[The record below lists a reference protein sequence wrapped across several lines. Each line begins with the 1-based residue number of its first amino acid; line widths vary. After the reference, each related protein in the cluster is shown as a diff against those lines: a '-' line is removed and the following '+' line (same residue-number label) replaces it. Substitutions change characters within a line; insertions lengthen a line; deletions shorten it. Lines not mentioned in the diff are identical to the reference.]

1 LLAHTKKINA
11 PHTHLK
17 HPSQPQPAVVCR
29 QEALARAHKKR
40 STRPTRTSNTHHSH
54 SLQLSADKKL
64 AHTRRDQRAPHA
76 PQTPIPATAC
86 GCLPTRSS
94 CSRTQE
100 EINAPHTHLKHPS
113 QPQPAV
119 VCRQEAFA
127 CIHGAI
133 VHWGGRVWDGVHLQA
148 CGEVTKSCAIAHE
161 GHSP

>member
-1 LLAHTKKINA
+1 MLAHTRKDQRA
-11 PHTHLK
+11 PHA
-17 HPSQPQPAVVCR
+17 PQTPIPATACSCLPTR
-29 QEALARAHKKR
+29 SSCLHTQKR
-40 STRPTRTSNTHHSH
+40 STRPTHTSNTHPSH

-100 EINAPHTHLKHPS
+100 TINAPHTHLKHPS

-119 VCRQEAFA
+119 VCRQEALA
-127 CIHGAI
+127 
-133 VHWGGRVWDGVHLQA
+133 R
-148 CGEVTKSCAIAHE
+148 AHKKRSTRPTRTSNTHPS
-161 GHSP
+161 HSLRLSADKKLLLAYTEP